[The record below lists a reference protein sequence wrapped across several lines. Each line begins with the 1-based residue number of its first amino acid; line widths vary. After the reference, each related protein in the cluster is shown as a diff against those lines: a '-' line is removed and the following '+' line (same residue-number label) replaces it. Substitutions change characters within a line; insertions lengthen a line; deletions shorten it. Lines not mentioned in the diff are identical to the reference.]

1 MSHIANALWRPADES
16 ANGSEAECAGRCR
29 GRTATVSSIARLL
42 GVSRSTIYKYVPEV
56 KPGGDRQLQT
66 DVPEPRAELSPP
78 TDPQP
83 VDLR

>member
-1 MSHIANALWRPADES
+1 MTFEQVRRARALLAQPD
-16 ANGSEAECAGRCR
+16 
-29 GRTATVSSIARLL
+29 ATVSSIARLL
-42 GVSRSTIYKYVPEV
+42 GVSRSTVYKYVPEL
-56 KPGGDRQLQT
+56 KPGGDRRLQT